1 MQDWT
6 ADDVCEAL
14 RKVRYPGL
22 SRDIVSFGFVRDVTV
37 DGAAV
42 TVRFAPDTTDAAK
55 VAEMEDAIRDV
66 LYSEAFALVQ
76 VRTEAAFDDDVMLL
90 GRGTMNPLQAE
101 LLEEGIE
108 PQPDLL
114 ANGSNGSPSGASG
127 LPGFGEWQPPDP
139 FEGPSAGPDPSYRG
153 ALPVFQWEVNP
164 DDEGA
169 PTAEEVVLDGD
180 WEFNVWWQAL
190 PARGLVYA
198 SLQATRPD
206 VETREEARGHP
217 VGRNDAVNLVYD
229 ERRRGV
235 VAVYGTVRDFR
246 PFVDAFRRAYEPA
259 DEAARAHAGSGDAA
273 AVAEKGA

>member
-6 ADDVCEAL
+6 ADDVREAL
-14 RKVRYPGL
+14 RNVRYPGL
-22 SRDIVSFGFVRDVTV
+22 SRDIVSFGFVRDVMV

-66 LYSEAFALVQ
+66 LYTEAFALVQ

-101 LLEEGIE
+101 LLEEGVE
-108 PQPDLL
+108 PRGDPL
-114 ANGSNGSPSGASG
+114 ASGLNGSPSGASG

-139 FEGPSAGPDPSYRG
+139 FEGPSAGADPSYRG

-206 VETREEARGHP
+206 VETRDEARGHP

-235 VAVYGTVRDFR
+235 LAVYGTVRDFR
-246 PFVDAFRRAYEPA
+246 PFIDAFRRAYQPA
-259 DEAARAHAGSGDAA
+259 DEAARAHAAGGDAA